1 MSDFTLT
8 RSDLFSCDDYKLF
21 FHLWGHE
28 GGGGLN
34 WRLELKIFIEEEAQW
49 HTVIP
54 EQGKKS
60 YADVVKTPHVLTGA
74 N

>member
-1 MSDFTLT
+1 MII
-8 RSDLFSCDDYKLF
+8 SCSSIS
-21 FHLWGHE
+21 GVMR
-28 GGGGLN
+28 GGGLN